1 MLSKISKFF
10 QTLGE
15 DAGQQSNEVSL
26 EIACSVLLCEVML
39 ADGQLDSTEQQKLND
54 IIAQQFQ
61 LSNDEVQDII
71 KRSLVLCESATDF
84 YQFTSK
90 INENYSVEQR
100 VKMLDMLWKVAYAD
114 GELASIEEHIIRKI
128 ADLLHLRHSEYIQT
142 KLNNQTKDSN
152 DT

>member
-10 QTLGE
+10 QTLGA
-15 DAGQQSNEVSL
+15 DAGQKSNEVSL

-39 ADGQLDSTEQQKLND
+39 ADGQLDRAEQQKLND
-54 IIAQQFQ
+54 ILARQFQ
-61 LSNDEVQDII
+61 LSNDEVQDIV
-71 KRSLVLCESATDF
+71 KRSLLLCESATDF

-90 INENYSVEQR
+90 INESYSAEQR
-100 VKMLDMLWKVAYAD
+100 MKMLDMLWKVAYAD

>member
-10 QTLGE
+10 QTLGA
-15 DAGQQSNEVSL
+15 DACQKSNEVSL

-39 ADGQLDSTEQQKLND
+39 ADGQLDRAEQQKLND
-54 IIAQQFQ
+54 IIARQFQ
-61 LSNDEVQDII
+61 LSNDEVQDIV
-71 KRSLVLCESATDF
+71 KRSLLLCESATDF

-90 INENYSVEQR
+90 INESYSAEQR
-100 VKMLDMLWKVAYAD
+100 MKMLDMLWKVAYAD